1 MTPGYGDDATWPP
14 FSGAPGDPRESVAQ
28 VDEVEQ
34 AENLLAKI
42 RGQLF
47 RAETAVFRRDWGAY
61 RLAMCNAA
69 ELAGSVFE

>member
-1 MTPGYGDDATWPP
+1 MTPGYGDEATWPP
-14 FSGAPGDPRESVAQ
+14 FSGAPGDPREAVDPVDDVEKAQ
-28 VDEVEQ
+28 
-34 AENLLAKI
+34 NLLAKI
-42 RGQLF
+42 RCQLF